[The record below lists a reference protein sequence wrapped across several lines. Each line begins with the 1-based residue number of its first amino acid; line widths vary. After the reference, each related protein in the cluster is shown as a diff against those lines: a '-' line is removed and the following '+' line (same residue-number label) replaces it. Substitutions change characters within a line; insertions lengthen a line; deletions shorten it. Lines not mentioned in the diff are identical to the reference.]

1 MFTTFIIGLREG
13 LEAALIVGIVGAFL
27 IQNGDRK
34 SLRAM
39 WTGVG
44 LAVAACVGVAFAMNL
59 ADQRLPLKAREAMEG
74 ILTLLAVAG
83 VTYMLVWMK
92 RHSRE
97 LKSDLEAKT
106 AAALDQNSVKALI
119 VVAFVAV
126 IREGLETAV
135 FLFAILDGSSN
146 VALGLAGAVLGI
158 IVASAFGFAIYKGGA
173 RINLSRFFT
182 VTGVIL
188 VLVAAGLVASSIHE
202 FAEAGLIP
210 WWQGPA
216 IDLTAFVAP
225 GSIQAGLVTA
235 FLGFQAVPTHAEV
248 AGWLLFLVPAA
259 WYVLHRPRRTV
270 RTQSI

>member
-1 MFTTFIIGLREG
+1 MFTTFVIGLREG
-13 LEAALIVGIVGAFL
+13 LEAALIVGIVAAFL
-27 IQNGDRK
+27 IQNGDRQ

-39 WTGVG
+39 WAGVA
-44 LAVAACVGVAFAMNL
+44 LAVTACVGVAFALSL

-74 ILTLLAVAG
+74 TLTLLAVAG

-119 VVAFVAV
+119 VLAFVAV
-126 IREGLETAV
+126 IREGLETAI

-146 VALGLAGAVLGI
+146 VALGLVGALLGI
-158 IVASAFGFAIYKGGA
+158 VVASGLGFAIYKGGA

-216 IDLTAFVAP
+216 IDLSAIVAP
-225 GSIQAGLVTA
+225 GSIRAGLVTA
-235 FLGFQAVPTHAEV
+235 FLGFQAVPTYAEL

-270 RTQSI
+270 RTQAT